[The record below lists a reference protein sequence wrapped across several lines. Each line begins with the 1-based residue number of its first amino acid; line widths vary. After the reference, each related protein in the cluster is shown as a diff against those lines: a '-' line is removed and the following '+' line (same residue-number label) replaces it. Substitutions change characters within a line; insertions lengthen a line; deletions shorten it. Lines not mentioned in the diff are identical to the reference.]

1 MKKVVA
7 LLTPAVAFLSFA
19 PKASAETL
27 CASEGTIFEPLCNPD
42 LGTIL
47 VGLINLIFILAVV
60 AALLYLIW
68 GGFKW
73 LISGGDKTAV
83 QGAREHIVAA
93 IVGLVIIF
101 LSYFILNFVIGFFI
115 PDFKLNDFKLPT
127 VNNPSGGSND
137 GTIDVN
143 CKSNQRKICQYNENL
158 GKILCRCVKK

>member
-27 CASEGTIFEPLCNPD
+27 CASQDTIFAPLCDPD
-42 LGTIL
+42 LGVII
-47 VGLINLIFILAVV
+47 VGLINLIFILSVIV
-60 AALLYLIW
+60 ALLYLIW

-73 LISGGDKTAV
+73 LTSGGDKTAV

-101 LSYFILNFVIGFFI
+101 MSYFILNFIIQFFI
-115 PDFKLNDFKLPT
+115 PGFSLDKFELPSIIKT
-127 VNNPSGGSND
+127 SP
-137 GTIDVN
+137 
-143 CKSNQRKICQYNENL
+143 Q
-158 GKILCRCVKK
+158 

>member
-115 PDFKLNDFKLPT
+115 PDFSLSKFELPNIGDT
-127 VNNPSGGSND
+127 TP
-137 GTIDVN
+137 
-143 CKSNQRKICQYNENL
+143 Q
-158 GKILCRCVKK
+158 